1 MLNCFPKW
9 FHQFIFHHEQQ
20 IRATPTNILTLHHHL
35 NIIIQIDIKQ
45 YLIMILTHTFLFTS
59 ETESLLF
66 TSQKFFLFF
75 FCEMPVRIF
84 NLFFYWVMCT
94 FITDL
99 EVFMYFYTNPLLAI
113 LEWSCLWFFLQVP
126 FELIKMTWIF
136 NISLLW
142 LVQFMV

>member
-20 IRATPTNILTLHHHL
+20 RRATPTNILTLHHHL

-75 FCEMPVRIF
+75 FVKCLFVFLTYFSIELCVPLLLIWRCLCISIQILCWLYW
-84 NLFFYWVMCT
+84 NDLAYGFFYK
-94 FITDL
+94 
-99 EVFMYFYTNPLLAI
+99 YLL
-113 LEWSCLWFFLQVP
+113 
-126 FELIKMTWIF
+126 
-136 NISLLW
+136 N
-142 LVQFMV
+142 